1 MFGNSF
7 PLYRN
12 LDGAQ
17 FEDVTGRS
25 GLTTS
30 TTRLTAWGAG
40 SFDFDNDG
48 NKDIFTADSAIL
60 DNSMEVQ
67 HEPFALPDGLF
78 RNMGNLRFEDVGSKV
93 GSGLSIPAAHRGAAF
108 GDLNNDGRID
118 VVVTVLNGLPEILM
132 NRSNNHNHW
141 IIVNL
146 VGVADN
152 RDGLGTKVK
161 ITTSH
166 GSQYNEAT
174 TAVGYNSSSD
184 KRVHFGLGDATVVDR
199 IELAWPTG
207 VRQVLTHVSVDQIL
221 TVRESLS
228 PPAEKA
234 PKTSAPASSPTRAT
248 SF

>member
-1 MFGNSF
+1 
-7 PLYRN
+7 
-12 LDGAQ
+12 
-17 FEDVTGRS
+17 
-25 GLTTS
+25 
-30 TTRLTAWGAG
+30 
-40 SFDFDNDG
+40 
-48 NKDIFTADSAIL
+48 
-60 DNSMEVQ
+60 
-67 HEPFALPDGLF
+67 
-78 RNMGNLRFEDVGSKV
+78 
-93 GSGLSIPAAHRGAAF
+93 
-108 GDLNNDGRID
+108 
-118 VVVTVLNGLPEILM
+118 M
-132 NRSNNHNHW
+132 NHSNNHNHW

-228 PPAEKA
+228 PPAEKT
-234 PKTSAPASSPTRAT
+234 PKTSAPESSPTRAT